1 MWDIAGITPKKKK
14 NIGETATQVTD
25 TSIVAPIE
33 PLKTDAIQ
41 PFNDA
46 TKGQD
51 VQFRQSYRQALETP
65 KITET
70 PTATS
75 PTGLSWAELQAYNM
89 LTPQE
94 QKTFQALATQW
105 LKAQTDYL
113 AKSKA
118 SMEFAKSQE
127 AKRTEMEDNQ
137 DAIADMNSQR
147 NIEEA
152 TKQVANLK
160 QNIGYLWTG
169 GQPWVSSQKLDA
181 VSNQVTLADRTL
193 KNILESE
200 RLSARNREL
209 GQEKNSEIFTRQ
221 IKILQDDLDSK
232 VNKTVQSALNEFT
245 SAELAGK
252 LDTIPEIEAFQQQ
265 LYAQLDWDLSS
276 IMDTNIEA
284 RQFLIERYDKLAES
298 QKAAMANKEK
308 AEAEALKRKNTLNK
322 EMSQALGYYVNEN
335 GEAITDRVTGQNI
348 VVPPESD
355 VTYDKDSG
363 QMVIL
368 TKNRDGSVGV
378 QIKQVAAWKSPAPQT
393 TVIENPDGSKSTL
406 QWNGTWWV
414 PLQWVQSSGWAVT
427 PTWNIVPVTA
437 WGKTVRLDQAGANN
451 FSNAVNQLVSLN
463 MPIVFKNGDA
473 GARDQVATI
482 KSMADRF
489 GIPFN
494 ANNPAET
501 AAAIRAKWAPVADPW
516 KSNHESGMAIDVYG
530 SSKLDAVTPEQ
541 ERVLNANGWFSA
553 WIPWDAGHFEYRGTP
568 SAQWWLEDN
577 IQVKVA
583 NIGNIAFG
591 KTMSD
596 AEGKRVESIIK
607 QYPNASVNDIALA
620 VRWLNIKNEADKE
633 TALQYV
639 NVLDKVSD
647 NVKPKGYEMT
657 ISKYINAGD
666 YAWLNDFVNKHIEN
680 DIKATTPSDV
690 FIPTSTI
697 NSGTKNI
704 NEIISLIE
712 KNKDKIGIVEGNFT
726 KLGKKF
732 AGDADIQK
740 LQTLMT
746 GTFAN
751 LRKNFAGSA
760 VTSTELD
767 ALKDYIAGDITEVPE
782 NLITKLE
789 TLRDMQKY
797 EYDQQRSMYDLPNT
811 KAISAK
817 KKLGWAS
824 LMDIIS
830 ILKPNP

>member
-1 MWDIAGITPKKKK
+1 
-14 NIGETATQVTD
+14 
-25 TSIVAPIE
+25 
-33 PLKTDAIQ
+33 
-41 PFNDA
+41 
-46 TKGQD
+46 
-51 VQFRQSYRQALETP
+51 
-65 KITET
+65 
-70 PTATS
+70 
-75 PTGLSWAELQAYNM
+75 
-89 LTPQE
+89 
-94 QKTFQALATQW
+94 
-105 LKAQTDYL
+105 
-113 AKSKA
+113 
-118 SMEFAKSQE
+118 
-127 AKRTEMEDNQ
+127 
-137 DAIADMNSQR
+137 
-147 NIEEA
+147 
-152 TKQVANLK
+152 
-160 QNIGYLWTG
+160 
-169 GQPWVSSQKLDA
+169 
-181 VSNQVTLADRTL
+181 
-193 KNILESE
+193 
-200 RLSARNREL
+200 
-209 GQEKNSEIFTRQ
+209 
-221 IKILQDDLDSK
+221 
-232 VNKTVQSALNEFT
+232 
-245 SAELAGK
+245 
-252 LDTIPEIEAFQQQ
+252 
-265 LYAQLDWDLSS
+265 
-276 IMDTNIEA
+276 
-284 RQFLIERYDKLAES
+284 
-298 QKAAMANKEK
+298 
-308 AEAEALKRKNTLNK
+308 
-322 EMSQALGYYVNEN
+322 
-335 GEAITDRVTGQNI
+335 
-348 VVPPESD
+348 
-355 VTYDKDSG
+355 
-363 QMVIL
+363 
-368 TKNRDGSVGV
+368 
-378 QIKQVAAWKSPAPQT
+378 
-393 TVIENPDGSKSTL
+393 
-406 QWNGTWWV
+406 
-414 PLQWVQSSGWAVT
+414 
-427 PTWNIVPVTA
+427 
-437 WGKTVRLDQAGANN
+437 
-451 FSNAVNQLVSLN
+451 

-553 WIPWDAGHFEYRGTP
+553 WIPGDAGHFEYRGTP
-568 SAQWWLEDN
+568 WTQGWLEDN

-680 DIKATTPSDV
+680 DLKSTTPADV

-732 AGDADIQK
+732 AWDADIQK

-811 KAISAK
+811 KALSAK